1 MKKCVSK
8 YVRDD
13 VGNVIVQIRNEP
25 VISIFRSKDVALRNR
40 FSVLRVPISSRGA
53 FLGVETDGVLSFLA
67 IQDGFDQPL
76 NNIDRR
82 VLAVMTIRNT
92 CKCPVLTT

>member
-25 VISIFRSKDVALRNR
+25 VISIVRSKDVALRNR
-40 FSVLRVPISSRGA
+40 FSVLRVPISSRVA
-53 FLGVETDGVLSFLA
+53 FLGVETDGILAFLA

-82 VLAVMTIRNT
+82 ALAVLIIQNT
-92 CKCPVLTT
+92 CKRLVQTT

>member
-40 FSVLRVPISSRGA
+40 FSVLRVPMSSKGA
-53 FLGVETDGVLSFLA
+53 SIGVASDGILAFLA
-67 IQDGFDQPL
+67 IPDGFDQPL

-82 VLAVMTIRNT
+82 VLAVLTIQNT
-92 CKCPVLTT
+92 CKCLVLTT

>member
-1 MKKCVSK
+1 MRK

-40 FSVLRVPISSRGA
+40 FSVLRVPMSSKGA
-53 FLGVETDGVLSFLA
+53 SIGVASDGILAFLA
-67 IQDGFDQPL
+67 IPDGFDQPL

-82 VLAVMTIRNT
+82 ALAVLIIQNT
-92 CKCPVLTT
+92 CKCLVLTT